1 MGKLIILFLTLGLAQ
16 SLQSDSLVV
25 KLPETKFN
33 FEQIE
38 RDAKLIEEAAA
49 ARRKRFRFRIIK
61 DEPTI
66 QQIRYSWF
74 INSLDVG
81 TSIYA
86 INNRNNLVESNI
98 ILGDR
103 PEEWEFL
110 ALKLTT
116 VPIAH
121 SNLDT
126 HELKILNSILTFVV
140 ARNLYLINTNE

>member
-1 MGKLIILFLTLGLAQ
+1 M
-16 SLQSDSLVV
+16 V
-25 KLPETKFN
+25 KLPETNFN

-38 RDAKLIEEAAA
+38 KDAKLIEAAAA
-49 ARRKRFRFRIIK
+49 ARRKRFRFRIIEN
-61 DEPTI
+61 EPTI

>member
-1 MGKLIILFLTLGLAQ
+1 M
-16 SLQSDSLVV
+16 V

-86 INNRNNLVESNI
+86 INNRNNLVE
-98 ILGDR
+98 
-103 PEEWEFL
+103 
-110 ALKLTT
+110 
-116 VPIAH
+116 
-121 SNLDT
+121 
-126 HELKILNSILTFVV
+126 
-140 ARNLYLINTNE
+140 

>member
-1 MGKLIILFLTLGLAQ
+1 M
-16 SLQSDSLVV
+16 V
-25 KLPETKFN
+25 KLPEAKFN
-33 FEQIE
+33 FEQIQ
-38 RDAKLIEEAAA
+38 RDAKLIKEAAA
-49 ARRKRFRFRIIK
+49 ARRKRFRFRIVE

-74 INSLDVG
+74 IHSLDAG

-86 INNRNNLVESNI
+86 INNRNNLIETNI

-140 ARNLYLINTNE
+140 ARNLYLINNNE

>member
-1 MGKLIILFLTLGLAQ
+1 M
-16 SLQSDSLVV
+16 V
-25 KLPETKFN
+25 KLPESKFN

>member
-1 MGKLIILFLTLGLAQ
+1 M
-16 SLQSDSLVV
+16 V

-33 FEQIE
+33 FEQIQ

-98 ILGDR
+98 ILGNR

>member
-1 MGKLIILFLTLGLAQ
+1 M
-16 SLQSDSLVV
+16 V

-49 ARRKRFRFRIIK
+49 ARRKRFRFREIK
-61 DEPTI
+61 NEPTLC
-66 QQIRYSWF
+66 QIRYSWF
-74 INSLDVG
+74 INSLDIG

>member
-1 MGKLIILFLTLGLAQ
+1 M
-16 SLQSDSLVV
+16 V

-38 RDAKLIEEAAA
+38 KDAKLIEEAAV
-49 ARRKRFRFRIIK
+49 ARRKRFRFRIIEN
-61 DEPTI
+61 EPTI

-140 ARNLYLINTNE
+140 ARNLYLINTHE

>member
-1 MGKLIILFLTLGLAQ
+1 M
-16 SLQSDSLVV
+16 V

-33 FEQIE
+33 FEQIQ

-49 ARRKRFRFRIIK
+49 ARRKRFRFREIK
-61 DEPTI
+61 NEPTLC
-66 QQIRYSWF
+66 QIRYSWF
-74 INSLDVG
+74 INSLDIG

>member
-33 FEQIE
+33 FEQIQ

-110 ALKLTT
+110 ELKLTT

-126 HELKILNSILTFVV
+126 HQLKILNSILTFVV

>member
-1 MGKLIILFLTLGLAQ
+1 M
-16 SLQSDSLVV
+16 V

-33 FEQIE
+33 FEQIQ

>member
-33 FEQIE
+33 FEQIQ

>member
-33 FEQIE
+33 FEQIQ

-49 ARRKRFRFRIIK
+49 ARRKRFRFREIK
-61 DEPTI
+61 NEPTLC
-66 QQIRYSWF
+66 QLRYSWF

-98 ILGDR
+98 LLGNR
-103 PEEWEFL
+103 PDEWVFL
-110 ALKLTT
+110 ALILTT
-116 VPIAH
+116 VPVAH
-121 SNLDT
+121 SNLNKE
-126 HELKILNSILTFVV
+126 ELDILNGILTLIV

>member
-1 MGKLIILFLTLGLAQ
+1 M
-16 SLQSDSLVV
+16 V

-49 ARRKRFRFRIIK
+49 ARRKRFRFRIIEN
-61 DEPTI
+61 EPTI

-98 ILGDR
+98 ILRDR

-121 SNLDT
+121 SNIEAE
-126 HELKILNSILTFVV
+126 ELSVLNGILTLVV
-140 ARNLYLINTNE
+140 ARNIYLINTNE

>member
-1 MGKLIILFLTLGLAQ
+1 M
-16 SLQSDSLVV
+16 V
-25 KLPETKFN
+25 KLPESKFN

-38 RDAKLIEEAAA
+38 KDAKLIEEAAA
-49 ARRKRFRFRIIK
+49 ARRKRFRFRIIE

-126 HELKILNSILTFVV
+126 HELKILNSILTLIV

>member
-1 MGKLIILFLTLGLAQ
+1 M
-16 SLQSDSLVV
+16 V

-49 ARRKRFRFRIIK
+49 ARRKRFRFREIK
-61 DEPTI
+61 NEPTLC
-66 QQIRYSWF
+66 QLRYSWF

-116 VPIAH
+116 VPVAH
-121 SNLDT
+121 SNLNKK
-126 HELKILNSILTFVV
+126 ELDILNGILTLIV

>member
-1 MGKLIILFLTLGLAQ
+1 M
-16 SLQSDSLVV
+16 V

-33 FEQIE
+33 FEQIQ

-49 ARRKRFRFRIIK
+49 ARRKRFRFRIIE

-98 ILGDR
+98 ILGNR

>member
-1 MGKLIILFLTLGLAQ
+1 M
-16 SLQSDSLVV
+16 V
-25 KLPETKFN
+25 KLPETNFN

-38 RDAKLIEEAAA
+38 KDAKLIEEAAA
-49 ARRKRFRFRIIK
+49 ARRKRFRFRIIE

-121 SNLDT
+121 SNIEAE
-126 HELKILNSILTFVV
+126 ELSVLNGILTLVV
-140 ARNLYLINTNE
+140 ARNIYLINTNE

>member
-1 MGKLIILFLTLGLAQ
+1 MAQ

-33 FEQIE
+33 FEQIQ

>member
-1 MGKLIILFLTLGLAQ
+1 M
-16 SLQSDSLVV
+16 V
-25 KLPETKFN
+25 KLPEAKFN
-33 FEQIE
+33 FEQIQ
-38 RDAKLIEEAAA
+38 RDAKLIEQAAA
-49 ARRKRFRFRIIK
+49 ARRKRFRFRIIE

-98 ILGDR
+98 LLGDR
-103 PEEWEFL
+103 PDEWEFL

-121 SNLDT
+121 SNLDAN
-126 HELKILNSILTFVV
+126 ELKILNSVLTFVV

>member
-25 KLPETKFN
+25 KLPESKFN

-38 RDAKLIEEAAA
+38 KDAKLIEEAAA
-49 ARRKRFRFRIIK
+49 ARRKRFRFRIIE

-126 HELKILNSILTFVV
+126 HELKILNSILTLIV

>member
-1 MGKLIILFLTLGLAQ
+1 MKAGGGCGSCLADIDDLIA
-16 SLQSDSLVV
+16 SAYD
-25 KLPETKFN
+25 KP
-33 FEQIE
+33 
-38 RDAKLIEEAAA
+38 
-49 ARRKRFRFRIIK
+49 
-61 DEPTI
+61 EPTI

-98 ILGDR
+98 ILWDR

>member
-33 FEQIE
+33 FEQIQ

-86 INNRNNLVESNI
+86 INNRINLVESNI

-103 PEEWEFL
+103 PEEGEFL

>member
-25 KLPETKFN
+25 KLPESKFN

-38 RDAKLIEEAAA
+38 RDAKLIAEAEA
-49 ARRKRFRFRIIK
+49 ARRKRFRFREIK
-61 DEPTI
+61 NEPTLC
-66 QQIRYSWF
+66 QLRYSWF

>member
-49 ARRKRFRFRIIK
+49 ARRKRFRFRIIEN
-61 DEPTI
+61 EPTI

>member
-1 MGKLIILFLTLGLAQ
+1 M
-16 SLQSDSLVV
+16 V

-49 ARRKRFRFRIIK
+49 ARRKRFRFREIK
-61 DEPTI
+61 NEPTLC
-66 QQIRYSWF
+66 QIRYSWF

>member
-1 MGKLIILFLTLGLAQ
+1 M
-16 SLQSDSLVV
+16 V

>member
-1 MGKLIILFLTLGLAQ
+1 M
-16 SLQSDSLVV
+16 V
-25 KLPETKFN
+25 KLPEAKFN
-33 FEQIE
+33 FEQIQ
-38 RDAKLIEEAAA
+38 RDAKLIKEAAA
-49 ARRKRFRFRIIK
+49 ARRKRFRFRIVE

-74 INSLDVG
+74 IHSLDAG

-86 INNRNNLVESNI
+86 INNRNNLIESNI

-140 ARNLYLINTNE
+140 ARNLYLINNNE

>member
-1 MGKLIILFLTLGLAQ
+1 M
-16 SLQSDSLVV
+16 V
-25 KLPETKFN
+25 KLPETNFN

-38 RDAKLIEEAAA
+38 KDAKLIEEAAA
-49 ARRKRFRFRIIK
+49 ARRKRFRFREIK
-61 DEPTI
+61 NEPTLC
-66 QQIRYSWF
+66 QLRYSWF

>member
-25 KLPETKFN
+25 KLPETNFN

-38 RDAKLIEEAAA
+38 KDAKLIEEAAA

-86 INNRNNLVESNI
+86 INNRKNLVESNI
-98 ILGDR
+98 ILSKR

-116 VPIAH
+116 VPVAH
-121 SNLDT
+121 SNLNKK
-126 HELKILNSILTFVV
+126 ELDILNGILTLIV